1 MANLQQVK
9 MVFLVG
15 LEAALDMQIK
25 VVEQERLDKVMLAVQ
40 VRSLLVA
47 GAAQVLWAAQQMV
60 ALDLRQA
67 LPDRL

>member
-40 VRSLLVA
+40 VRSQLVA